1 MDKLVLYGIG
11 GVKDGYRALRYFF
24 VPEYFTTTRGIK
36 GAAENM
42 VDINPSVERV
52 YLVDNRYGLKNEFN
66 ASLRA
71 TTFEPCVIFKDALE
85 REGIRV
91 L

>member
-36 GAAENM
+36 GAA
-42 VDINPSVERV
+42 
-52 YLVDNRYGLKNEFN
+52 
-66 ASLRA
+66 
-71 TTFEPCVIFKDALE
+71 
-85 REGIRV
+85 
-91 L
+91 